1 MRRQL
6 LLVLPALI
14 GGIAMAWSIHLS
26 HFFQAPGAATL
37 VWAVVLLGPFIFVG
51 VVAWRSRRGFIPA
64 VMVVF
69 PALLLAALP
78 LGCFAEGFGEG
89 CQYFLVLSPI
99 YLWVIVAV
107 AALLEIGTRYRSTSG
122 TA

>member
-6 LLVLPALI
+6 LLVLPALT
-14 GGIAMAWSIHLS
+14 GGLAMAWSIHLS
-26 HFFQAPGAATL
+26 YFLRDPGAASL

-64 VMVVF
+64 VIVVF
-69 PALLLAALP
+69 PALLLAAAP
-78 LGCFAEGFGEG
+78 FACFTEGFGEG

-99 YLWVIVAV
+99 YLWVVVAV
-107 AALLEIGTRYRSTSG
+107 AALLEIGTRHRSSPG
-122 TA
+122 AA